1 VAVLRQLDLVLL
13 AAVLPIFLVAGLPLA
28 GYGAAA
34 AAWLAQRAIKSL
46 LARRAA
52 ASSEPRTVVGLVAAS
67 MIARAWL
74 VALTIFAVGVSDKHA
89 GLAAALLVIVLFTIH
104 FNVGLIARAFPDERK
119 ARSS

>member
-1 VAVLRQLDLVLL
+1 MTVLRQLDLVLL
-13 AAVLPIFLVAGLPLA
+13 AAALPIFLLAGLPLA

-34 AAWLAQRAIKSL
+34 GAWLAQRAIKSL
-46 LARRAA
+46 LDRRAA

-89 GLAAALLVIVLFTIH
+89 GLAAALLVIVLFTVH
-104 FNVGLIARAFPDERK
+104 FNVGLISRAFPDDRK
-119 ARSS
+119 ARPS